1 MKNWKKSVCLI
12 LVTLFLVGCGGTG
25 ETTEKPSKQPTEIT
39 NGGDTETSQK
49 DTQVMSVTAGEDKG
63 NGKESESES
72 QTEQSEQT
80 EQSTQSE
87 QSIQSEQSTQS
98 KIDSQ
103 EPPKTFT
110 IRMVGD
116 VLLHDRVEEAA
127 VQEDGSRDFSA
138 LFTHT
143 KHLIESADLAIVNQ
157 EVILGGEELGI
168 DGYPCFNGPFEVA
181 DALVEAGFDVVCHG
195 TNHALDKGR
204 DGILNCL
211 NYWDTTYPTVEV
223 LGIHDSEEDA
233 EELCVIETEIGK
245 LAILNYT
252 YGTNGIKLPKDM
264 PYAVDYLQEDKV
276 KEEIARAKESAD
288 FVIVCPHWGTE
299 YRLEK
304 DEMQKKW
311 SQIFSEAGADLVLGT
326 HPHVI
331 EPMEW
336 VGDTLIYYSLGNYVN
351 WTSGKGE
358 GVTNRMVG
366 GMAEIILERNEN
378 DEITIANA
386 DAIPLVTHLEEGTNG
401 VTVYEFDKYTEDLA
415 NQNAIQKQDAAFS
428 YQTVEDLISTVWFVE

>member
-1 MKNWKKSVCLI
+1 MKNWKKSVCMI

-25 ETTEKPSKQPTEIT
+25 EATEKTSKQPTEIT

-49 DTQVMSVTAGEDKG
+49 DTQAMSVTAGEDKG

-72 QTEQSEQT
+72 QTEQSTQFEQLV
-80 EQSTQSE
+80 QSE
-87 QSIQSEQSTQS
+87 
-98 KIDSQ
+98 IDSQ